1 MCAQSVKNFSPLRCV
16 LSFLEAAAGV
26 CLTFSV
32 CSLFV
37 LQSSSETHQQ
47 SAAAVLIGAPAV
59 ARPPT
64 PPTLAAPA
72 PATAPEADGQP
83 QAECEIAKDSFQKGT
98 KVNKAGNHN
107 EAYQFFSQG
116 LSTART
122 VELQSALLVSRS
134 AALCGMNRYQ
144 EALVDAVECVKIR
157 KSWARS
163 YSCQEAALNGL
174 GRTEE
179 AGRCRRLASALANLK
194 QDPKNEVISAAESP
208 CLLNCPGISCA

>member
-1 MCAQSVKNFSPLRCV
+1 MW
-16 LSFLEAAAGV
+16 

-32 CSLFV
+32 CSFIV

-47 SAAAVLIGAPAV
+47 SAAATHAEAPSN
-59 ARPPT
+59 PGPT

-72 PATAPEADGQP
+72 LATAPEADGQP

-194 QDPKNEVISAAESP
+194 QDPKNEVLSSAKLP
-208 CLLNCPGISCA
+208 LLFYGLGISCA